1 MPGLYEVLNTCQ
13 QQQKMLGSWLSPETL
28 LPKNMIVNHRDVTPR
43 SLSRAVLSNMCSLNL
58 EYIKLNKIAIFR
70 QTSHISST

>member
-1 MPGLYEVLNTCQ
+1 MSAIAVCQ

-28 LPKNMIVNHRDVTPR
+28 LPKNMMVNHRDVTPR
-43 SLSRAVLSNMCSLNL
+43 SLSRAVLPNMCYLNL
-58 EYIKLNKIAIFR
+58 EYIKLNKIAIFS

>member
-1 MPGLYEVLNTCQ
+1 MSAIAVCQ

-28 LPKNMIVNHRDVTPR
+28 LPKNMMVNQRDVTPS
-43 SLSRAVLSNMCSLNL
+43 SLSRAVLSNMCYLNL
-58 EYIKLNKIAIFR
+58 EYIKLNKISVFS